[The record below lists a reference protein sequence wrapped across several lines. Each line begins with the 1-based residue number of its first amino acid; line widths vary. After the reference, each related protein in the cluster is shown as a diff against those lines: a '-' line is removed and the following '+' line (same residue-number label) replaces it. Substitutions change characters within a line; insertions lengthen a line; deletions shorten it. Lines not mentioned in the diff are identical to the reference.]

1 MNLIRHKSL
10 ITLLGLTTAAM
21 LGGFAGCSS
30 SSGDDSSNP
39 ADGGPGDDGSTGD
52 GSPQGDG
59 STPTDGGTDSGPTA
73 QSTGYVTFSQ
83 SNVSVTY
90 SDNAIA
96 GFYVL
101 PAGYD
106 ADCAGYGTITA
117 PTAASTSCTIKV
129 CTNPIS
135 PTDGGTTPT
144 DAGAVT
150 APNTGNI
157 TLLSTLDT
165 AGVVITA
172 GNDGTYT
179 PATGITQWWTAGDT
193 AIEVKSAGSSTS
205 IPAFDNTG
213 LIGPGDPTAP
223 TIGGTNV
230 ALTGS
235 PAFDRGTDLA
245 VTYSGGTASTKVY
258 LSLTTTSTAQKS
270 LLSCSF
276 DAANGEQTV
285 KSADL
290 EMLQQ
295 AGQTGITGA
304 YTLQGRT
311 SKATTAGDFNFN
323 VVLNSNA
330 HAGTFT
336 NTN

>member
-1 MNLIRHKSL
+1 MRSLRNKSHL
-10 ITLLGLTTAAM
+10 ALLGITSAAM

-39 ADGGPGDDGSTGD
+39 SDSGTVDGSSGDSATGD
-52 GSPQGDG
+52 GSAP
-59 STPTDGGTDSGPTA
+59 SDGGTDSGPTA
-73 QSTGYVTFSQ
+73 DSTGYVTFTQTSI
-83 SNVSVTY
+83 SAVY

-106 ADCAGYGTITA
+106 LDCAGYGTVATPA
-117 PTAASTSCTIKV
+117 AASTSCTIKV

-135 PTDGGTTPT
+135 TDAGTTTT
-144 DAGAVT
+144 DAGATT

-157 TLLSTLDT
+157 TLLSTVDT
-165 AGVVITA
+165 TGVVLSA

-179 PATGITQWWTAGDT
+179 ATTAVTQWWAAGDT

-205 IPAFDNTG
+205 IPAFDDTA
-213 LIGPGDPTAP
+213 LVGPGNPTTP
-223 TIGGTNV
+223 KLGTTDVSVV
-230 ALTGS
+230 AAA
-235 PAFDRGTDLA
+235 PAFDRGTDLN
-245 VTYSGGTASTKVY
+245 VTYSGGTANTNVY
-258 LSLTTTSTAQKS
+258 VSLTTTSTAQKS
-270 LLSCSF
+270 ILSCSF
-276 DAANGEQTV
+276 DAANGAQVV

-304 YTLQGRT
+304 YTVQGRT
-311 SKATTAGDFNFN
+311 TKATTAGAFNFN
-323 VVLNSNA
+323 VILNANA
-330 HAGTFT
+330 YSGTFT

>member
-1 MNLIRHKSL
+1 MRSLLGNKSL
-10 ITLLGLTTAAM
+10 ITLLGITTVAT
-21 LGGFAGCSS
+21 LGALAGCSS
-30 SSGDDSSNP
+30 SSSDDSSNP
-39 ADGGPGDDGSTGD
+39 ADSGTVDSSTDDGSTT
-52 GSPQGDG
+52 DG

-73 QSTGYVTFSQ
+73 QSTGYVTFTQ
-83 SNVSVTY
+83 SNISAAY
-90 SDNAIA
+90 SDSAIA
-96 GFYVL
+96 SFYVL

-106 ADCAGYGTITA
+106 IDCAGFGTVATPA
-117 PTAASTSCTIKV
+117 AASTSCAIKI

-135 PTDGGTTPT
+135 ADGGTTPT
-144 DAGAVT
+144 TDGGTVT
-150 APNTGNI
+150 SPNTGNI

-165 AGVVITA
+165 TGVVITA
-172 GNDGTYT
+172 GNDGTYA
-179 PATGITQWWTAGDT
+179 ATTAVTQWWNAGDT

-205 IPAFDNTG
+205 IPAFDDTAMVS
-213 LIGPGDPTAP
+213 PGDPTAP

-245 VTYSGGTASTKVY
+245 VAYSGGTANTNVY
-258 LSLTTTSTAQKS
+258 LALTTTSTAQKS
-270 LLSCSF
+270 MLTCNF
-276 DAANGEQTV
+276 DAANGAQTV

-304 YTLQGRT
+304 YTLQGRST
-311 SKATTAGDFNFN
+311 KATTAGDFNFN

-330 HAGTFT
+330 HSGTFT